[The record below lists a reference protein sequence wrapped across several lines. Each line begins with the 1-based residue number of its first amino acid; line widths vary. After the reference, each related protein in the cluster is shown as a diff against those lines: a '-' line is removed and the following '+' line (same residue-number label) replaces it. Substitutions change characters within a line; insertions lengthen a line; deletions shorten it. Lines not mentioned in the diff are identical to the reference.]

1 MWCWEGWRRFQF
13 FVVWLMW
20 IKVVRLSPAH
30 DFASNGRWEAL
41 IRDLK
46 TNEER
51 TEIFDAVLICTG
63 HHADK
68 HMPHFEGEEN
78 FKGKRIHTHDF
89 YDGRGYDDKRVVVIG
104 IGNSGGDV
112 AVELSRI
119 CSQVLCPILINFALE
134 VSSFRQCRERRQV
147 NSLRK

>member
-1 MWCWEGWRRFQF
+1 M
-13 FVVWLMW
+13 
-20 IKVVRLSPAH
+20 KVVRMSPAQ

-51 TEIFDAVLICTG
+51 IEIFDAVLICTG

-78 FKGKRIHTHDF
+78 FKGKRIH
-89 YDGRGYDDKRVVVIG
+89 KRVVVIG

-134 VSSFRQCRERRQV
+134 VSSFGQCRERRQ
-147 NSLRK
+147 